1 MSTRRR
7 DRHGRGLRGPL
18 ATTNPLT
25 GTAVEPVGPPGRAT
39 FFEEAL
45 QASIDRVQAHCPEAL
60 VGIVFGVEEVP
71 FLQTAWSGE
80 KVPLAAAVA
89 PTPAALGRVVLYR
102 RPLEHRAATRPGLQI
117 LVHRTLVEQLA
128 ALTGLS
134 IGEIDPDA
142 DDED

>member
-1 MSTRRR
+1 M
-7 DRHGRGLRGPL
+7 
-18 ATTNPLT
+18 
-25 GTAVEPVGPPGRAT
+25 
-39 FFEEAL
+39 
-45 QASIDRVQAHCPEAL
+45 
-60 VGIVFGVEEVP
+60 
-71 FLQTAWSGE
+71 
-80 KVPLAAAVA
+80 PLAAAVA